1 MDGLLLPDDVGMHEG
16 NLDVVGWKE
25 GDKVEPSV
33 KVDAALVEAELEV
46 VDKLL
51 VSRPTM
57 PIVGGHARMLTRG
70 PMQAAS
76 ELPDDDADVDAG
88 GVIAVP
94 GAVKA
99 VGLLPYDCPLQVK
112 FASP

>member
-1 MDGLLLPDDVGMHEG
+1 MAAAPTPEVI
-16 NLDVVGWKE
+16 KE
-25 GDKVEPSV
+25 L
-33 KVDAALVEAELEV
+33 AQRALQSNKDHQYALRVYTERLEAELEV

-57 PIVGGHARMLTRG
+57 PIVGGHVRMLTRG